1 MRKNRML
8 DQLDMDEDVIARL
21 EHKLGN
27 SGKRKNAEA
36 PKDELDGKI
45 RLIMRD
51 EIPISQF

>member
-1 MRKNRML
+1 ML